1 MIIKQPQHE
10 LHYDIAVREISI
22 DRNMRITQD
31 LLLDSY
37 KITILSNKPE
47 VQFKLKIIVIIVHI
61 IYFVPHISKF
71 CNTHHNA
78 LPVLLFTLLLSP
90 SKCIVI

>member
-1 MIIKQPQHE
+1 MNYIMISLSEKYQLIETCALLK
-10 LHYDIAVREISI
+10 I
-22 DRNMRITQD
+22 

-61 IYFVPHISKF
+61 I
-71 CNTHHNA
+71 
-78 LPVLLFTLLLSP
+78 
-90 SKCIVI
+90 